1 MKKKNK
7 KALGWWQK
15 LNAGDPEK
23 NMEIFNK
30 NMTYNK
36 TSETSSESSEAA
48 MAEAI
53 ESIIENPQT
62 NLEALKA
69 LELAEKFNSEKDLE
83 DHFQKHCRGKLRD
96 NNGKYSII
104 RPDINKPNVV
114 IWNHIKN
121 KKQYEKEA
129 EDLQNTSVDNNNIL
143 GYEIEKGKD
152 KYHFKYDKNKNAFV
166 DFAVK
171 DNGEDITIS
180 YYGLNP
186 KMGTFEYLKKRNDD
200 KNESNS
206 FRDLSIGEALKEL
219 KNS

>member
-1 MKKKNK
+1 M
-7 KALGWWQK
+7 LLFG
-15 LNAGDPEK
+15 
-23 NMEIFNK
+23 
-30 NMTYNK
+30 
-36 TSETSSESSEAA
+36 
-48 MAEAI
+48 
-53 ESIIENPQT
+53 II
-62 NLEALKA
+62 LK
-69 LELAEKFNSEKDLE
+69 
-83 DHFQKHCRGKLRD
+83 
-96 NNGKYSII
+96 I
-104 RPDINKPNVV
+104 
-114 IWNHIKN
+114 

-152 KYHFKYDKNKNAFV
+152 KYHFKYDKNKNSFV

-186 KMGTFEYLKKRNDD
+186 KMGAFEYLKKRNDD
-200 KNESNS
+200 KNESDS